1 MKRPWCRGWVSP
13 FHLGKFNLGII
24 QAFWGFY
31 YGFNYRSILWD
42 WDNLPLI
49 PICPNLRNAKITS
62 PFHPPKK
69 HIRPQSDFFDKP
81 NCNNETLVWF
91 PATPKIPKRFLLF
104 TWCGWRSRQ
113 WSLRKYTQLMTSSIG
128 DVSSLLIHKGSSS
141 TLKHYGRLKLR
152 KRILM
157 YIYIRIYI

>member
-13 FHLGKFNLGII
+13 FHLGII
-24 QAFWGFY
+24 LTFWGFY

-49 PICPNLRNAKITS
+49 PICPI
-62 PFHPPKK
+62 PPPPKK
-69 HIRPQSDFFDKP
+69 ISGLSQMFFDKP

-91 PATPKIPKRFLLF
+91 PATPKIPKRFLLS

-152 KRILM
+152 KMILM
-157 YIYIRIYI
+157 YNIYI